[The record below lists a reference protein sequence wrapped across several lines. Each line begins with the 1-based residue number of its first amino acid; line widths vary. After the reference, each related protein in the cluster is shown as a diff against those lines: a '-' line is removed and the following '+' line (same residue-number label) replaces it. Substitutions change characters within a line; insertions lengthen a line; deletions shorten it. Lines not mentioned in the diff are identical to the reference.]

1 MTSLAVFAKPFA
13 LAKPFAFA
21 KPFARERRRP
31 RFCTVAA
38 IALALSSLC
47 ACEAGTDLLGAG
59 VTSASGWTRLP
70 TREWLL
76 NEGLGPAN
84 IAYCEVPSCPRPT
97 VVATFAAEGEEAKRL
112 SRALADPKALLKAE
126 RFKVATARDPR
137 LKSKPALDKP
147 KSREKAERI
156 EADGFTGYRVTLT
169 PEVADGHEAY
179 AVVLSAREGEKLQ
192 AALAVTTDP
201 DAALQAAEAA
211 ARSFGHGSNEA
222 PPRQRPVEEI
232 AK

>member
-1 MTSLAVFAKPFA
+1 MTSLAVFAKPC
-13 LAKPFAFA
+13 LRGP
-21 KPFARERRRP
+21 RRP
-31 RFCTVAA
+31 HFCALGVL
-38 IALALSSLC
+38 ALALSSLC
-47 ACEAGTDLLGAG
+47 ACEAGSDLL
-59 VTSASGWTRLP
+59 SASLPSTSGWTRLP

-97 VVATFAAEGEEAKRL
+97 VVATFAADGEEAKRL

-137 LKSKPALDKP
+137 LKSKPAPEKR

-179 AVVLSAREGEKLQ
+179 AVVLTARAGEKLE

-211 ARSFGHGSNEA
+211 ARTFRGPQEA
-222 PPRQRPVEEI
+222 PPPQKPVEEI

>member
-1 MTSLAVFAKPFA
+1 M
-13 LAKPFAFA
+13 
-21 KPFARERRRP
+21 
-31 RFCTVAA
+31 
-38 IALALSSLC
+38 ALALSSLG
-47 ACEAGTDLLGAG
+47 ACEAGSDLLSLGLAP
-59 VTSASGWTRLP
+59 ASGWTRLP

-97 VVATFAAEGEEAKRL
+97 VVATFAAEGEEAARL

-126 RFKVATARDPR
+126 RYKVATARDPR
-137 LKSKPALDKP
+137 LKSKPAAEKP

-156 EADGFTGYRVTLT
+156 EADGFSGYRVTLT

-179 AVVLSAREGEKLQ
+179 AVVLTAREGDKLQ

-211 ARSFGHGSNEA
+211 AKTFARGSQEA
-222 PPRQRPVEEI
+222 PPRQKPVEEI